1 LRRLF
6 SFEPPAHHRA
16 ARESAVKDVHLLFG
30 IDEKKLKEMGPADE
44 FLSGA
49 TEWRPIGEAL
59 PVRTSVRRS
68 HQVRVM

>member
-1 LRRLF
+1 VL
-6 SFEPPAHHRA
+6 P
-16 ARESAVKDVHLLFG
+16 VIG

-49 TEWRPIGEAL
+49 TDWRPIGEAL

-68 HQVRVM
+68 HQVRGT